1 MINFSDPTPDRSTTP
16 AKGHTRKEE
25 LTQTVPLEKTVALQ
39 KPNVHFLL
47 DDLREPRAANALDEP
62 VIAALQYML
71 NRRNHPVWK
80 HQHSLEAPTL

>member
-1 MINFSDPTPDRSTTP
+1 VEAVISHQVAACAPTPDRSTTP

-71 NRRNHPVWK
+71 K
-80 HQHSLEAPTL
+80 PTTAGTTL